1 MKKAV
6 KVIMSLVVALSI
18 MLVPQYGCA
27 KTKSTIIH
35 LSEKNVFSNSEI
47 TRTSASGTTGNDG
60 WIKVKVTSTYICA
73 VNGKQKK
80 PVTSSKLSYSSIAQV
95 GFKAVNNGISL
106 SVSSSHYASYA
117 GSTGTGHIAVAY

>member
-1 MKKAV
+1 M
-6 KVIMSLVVALSI
+6 
-18 MLVPQYGCA
+18 
-27 KTKSTIIH
+27 
-35 LSEKNVFSNSEI
+35 
-47 TRTSASGTTGNDG
+47 
-60 WIKVKVTSTYICA
+60 IKVKVTSTYICA

-117 GSTGTGHIAVAY
+117 GSTGTGHTAVAY

>member
-35 LSEKNVFSNSEI
+35 LSEKNVFCNSEI
-47 TRTSASGTTGNDG
+47 TRTSASGTTG
-60 WIKVKVTSTYICA
+60 
-73 VNGKQKK
+73 NGKQKK

-117 GSTGTGHIAVAY
+117 GSTGTGHTAVAY

>member
-106 SVSSSHYASYA
+106 SV
-117 GSTGTGHIAVAY
+117 

>member
-1 MKKAV
+1 
-6 KVIMSLVVALSI
+6 MSLVVALSI

-35 LSEKNVFSNSEI
+35 LSEKNVFCNSEI

-117 GSTGTGHIAVAY
+117 GSTGTGHTAVAY

>member
-27 KTKSTIIH
+27 
-35 LSEKNVFSNSEI
+35 NVFCNSEI

-117 GSTGTGHIAVAY
+117 GSTGTGHTAVAY